1 MGGTAGSADALPQ
14 TAVVPATC
22 TSMRSGTA
30 IFYIGLFGN
39 DYGSENA
46 GVVSP
51 AGREFDLAAA
61 ESSTSG
67 AGTTPPAT
75 RRCVRSSAERRAD
88 LIRKHAEVHSA
99 SWKR

>member
-1 MGGTAGSADALPQ
+1 MGGTAGSADALPP

-30 IFYIGLFGN
+30 IFYVGLFGN
-39 DYGSENA
+39 DCGSENA

-61 ESSTSG
+61 EGKYRLIYVRDG
-67 AGTTPPAT
+67 AARHPKM
-75 RRCVRSSAERRAD
+75 RALVGRAQGGSD
-88 LIRKHAEVHSA
+88 PEAC
-99 SWKR
+99 

>member
-14 TAVVPATC
+14 TAVVLATC

-46 GVVSP
+46 GVVPP

-61 ESSTSG
+61 EG
-67 AGTTPPAT
+67 KY
-75 RRCVRSSAERRAD
+75 RLIYVRGRDDAARHPKMRALVGRAQGGSD
-88 LIRKHAEVHSA
+88 PEAC
-99 SWKR
+99 

>member
-1 MGGTAGSADALPQ
+1 MGRAAGSADALPP

-61 ESSTSG
+61 EG
-67 AGTTPPAT
+67 KY
-75 RRCVRSSAERRAD
+75 RLIYVRGRDDAARHPKMRALVGRAQGGSD
-88 LIRKHAEVHSA
+88 PEAC
-99 SWKR
+99 